1 MTAVGSFDGVVAF
14 VTGGAGGIGG
24 AVATALAERGA
35 KVAVAD
41 LNEEAAKAHADKIG
55 GLAVGLDV
63 GDADSVAAAVKTAT
77 DALGPIGVLVHTAG
91 IVGGGGPLNGLPVEV
106 FDTVSRVNFR
116 GTFLITQA
124 VANAMIA
131 AGTKGAMVHISSAG
145 AFSPTPGLGHYEATK
160 AGMNALIR
168 SAALELAEHG
178 IRVNAVAPGPVDTPM
193 TNFSAAPPE
202 ALAFWTERIPLGRIA
217 TPADLVPQILLLA
230 SADARHITGTI
241 LPVDG
246 GQLLKG

>member
-1 MTAVGSFDGVVAF
+1 MSDRFAGKVAL

-24 AVATALAERGA
+24 AVATALAGQGA

-41 LNEEAAKAHADKIG
+41 LDLDAATALAESIG
-55 GLAVGLDV
+55 GLPVALDV
-63 GDADSVAAAVKTAT
+63 GDADSVAAAVASTT
-77 DALGPIGVLVHTAG
+77 DELGPIDVLVHTAG

-106 FDTVSRVNFR
+106 FDAVTRVNFR

-131 AGTKGAMVHISSAG
+131 AGTRGAMVHISSAG

-217 TPADLVPQILLLA
+217 TPADLVPQVLLFA
-230 SADARHITGTI
+230 SEDTRHITGTV
-241 LPVDG
+241 LAVDG